1 MAKILLRS
9 GDLDDFQSV
18 GENGQAVFESALQIR
33 ETLRLRKQPLV
44 ELLAIP
50 QLNEEGDRVDWY
62 SPVSGKVMGWAS
74 ASREERERALR
85 FLESALSSARALSK
99 RCLESEKTAQQLFGA
114 LLAKAVQFPGANFL
128 YLVDGKPV
136 ITFWGFVNLNQGAR
150 NVVLECL
157 REAEPIEPEIIMT
170 PQEELEPEPT
180 PLMMTE
186 PDAPL
191 LATPPVSPAPVAP
204 APAAPVHAS
213 AAALAAY
220 AAEAEATTPPEETA
234 PAAVKA
240 PTPARRSRVPLWT
253 WPLAAA
259 VVMGA
264 VAAPVTWYLLQQ
276 KETAAPTVSVAQIK
290 AQEIAPA
297 PVKSVDAPA
306 APAAPV
312 VPVAPTTSLPLAEAK
327 VTPPAP
333 VVEEKPV
340 ATPAPVDKNALVMD
354 ANQVKAGTTRFL
366 NGTWRLSIGS
376 PDPITGKATSMRVE
390 MKNNKGTAR
399 VTLGDNV
406 VCKAELFSG
415 LHQTGELMIKTR
427 GKARCSDGSRYPMPE
442 VACKAG
448 PNDVAECTG
457 RYDEKTVLPLTMKKV
472 SA

>member
-150 NVVLECL
+150 DDVLECL

-170 PQEELEPEPT
+170 PQEEPEPT
-180 PLMMTE
+180 PVMMTE

-234 PAAVKA
+234 PATVKA

-340 ATPAPVDKNALVMD
+340 AAPAPVDKNALVMD

>member
-50 QLNEEGDRVDWY
+50 QLNEEGGRVDWY

-150 NVVLECL
+150 DDVLECL

-170 PQEELEPEPT
+170 PQEEPEPEPT

-191 LATPPVSPAPVAP
+191 LATPPVTPAPVAP

-220 AAEAEATTPPEETA
+220 AAEAEATAPPEETA
-234 PAAVKA
+234 PAPVKA

-264 VAAPVTWYLLQQ
+264 VAASVTWYLLQQ

-306 APAAPV
+306 APV

-340 ATPAPVDKNALVMD
+340 AAPAPVDKNALVMD

-442 VACKAG
+442 IACKAG

>member
-150 NVVLECL
+150 DDVLECL

-170 PQEELEPEPT
+170 PQEEPEPEPT

-191 LATPPVSPAPVAP
+191 LATPPVTPAPVAP

-220 AAEAEATTPPEETA
+220 AAEAEATAPPEETA
-234 PAAVKA
+234 PAPVKA

-264 VAAPVTWYLLQQ
+264 VAASVTWYLLQQ

-306 APAAPV
+306 APV

-340 ATPAPVDKNALVMD
+340 AAPAPVDKSALVMD

-442 VACKAG
+442 IACKAG

>member
-44 ELLAIP
+44 ETLAIP

-74 ASREERERALR
+74 ASHEERERALR
-85 FLESALSSARALSK
+85 FLESALSGARALSK

-150 NVVLECL
+150 DDVLECL
-157 REAEPIEPEIIMT
+157 REAEPVEPEILMT
-170 PQEELEPEPT
+170 PQDEPEPE
-180 PLMMTE
+180 PAPVVMTE

-191 LATPPVSPAPVAP
+191 LATPPVAPQPAPVVSP
-204 APAAPVHAS
+204 AVPAQTQAS
-213 AAALAAY
+213 VLAAY
-220 AAEAEATTPPEETA
+220 ITDADDAPQPQETA
-234 PAAVKA
+234 PVAAA
-240 PTPARRSRVPLWT
+240 PARRSRIPLWT

-259 VVMGA
+259 VVVGA
-264 VAAPVTWYLLQQ
+264 IAAPLTWYQLQQ
-276 KETAAPTVSVAQIK
+276 KEAAAPTVPVEQIK

-297 PVKSVDAPA
+297 PVQAVDAPPVA
-306 APAAPV
+306 AVAPA
-312 VPVAPTTSLPLAEAK
+312 TTLPLAAAQ
-327 VTPPAP
+327 VTPPAPAP

-340 ATPAPVDKNALVMD
+340 APAPVDKNALVMD

-376 PDPITGKATSMRVE
+376 PDPITGKATSMRIE
-390 MKNNKGTAR
+390 MKSNKGIAR
-399 VTLGDNV
+399 VTLGDNI
-406 VCKAELFSG
+406 VCRADLFSG
-415 LHQTGELMIKTR
+415 LHQSGELMIKTR

-442 VACKAG
+442 ISCKAG

>member
-44 ELLAIP
+44 ETLAIP

-74 ASREERERALR
+74 ASHEERERALR
-85 FLESALSSARALSK
+85 FLESALSGARALSK

-150 NVVLECL
+150 DDVLECL
-157 REAEPIEPEIIMT
+157 REAEPVEPEILMT
-170 PQEELEPEPT
+170 PQDEPEPE
-180 PLMMTE
+180 PAPVVMTE

-191 LATPPVSPAPVAP
+191 LATPPVAQQPAPVVSP
-204 APAAPVHAS
+204 AVPAQTQAS
-213 AAALAAY
+213 VLAAY
-220 AAEAEATTPPEETA
+220 TTDPDDAPQPQETA
-234 PAAVKA
+234 PVAAA
-240 PTPARRSRVPLWT
+240 PARRSRIPLWT

-259 VVMGA
+259 VVVGA
-264 VAAPVTWYLLQQ
+264 IAAPLTWYQLQQ
-276 KETAAPTVSVAQIK
+276 KEAAAPTVPVEQIK

-297 PVKSVDAPA
+297 PVQAVDAPPVA
-306 APAAPV
+306 AVAPA
-312 VPVAPTTSLPLAEAK
+312 TTLPLAAAQ
-327 VTPPAP
+327 VTPPAPAP

-340 ATPAPVDKNALVMD
+340 APAPVDKNALVMD

-376 PDPITGKATSMRVE
+376 PDPITGKATSMRIE
-390 MKNNKGTAR
+390 MKSNKGIAR
-399 VTLGDNV
+399 VTLGDNI
-406 VCKAELFSG
+406 VCRADLFSG
-415 LHQTGELMIKTR
+415 LHQSGELMIKTR

-442 VACKAG
+442 ISCKAG

>member
-1 MAKILLRS
+1 MRS

-44 ELLAIP
+44 ETLAIP

-74 ASREERERALR
+74 ASSDERERALR

-99 RCLESEKTAQQLFGA
+99 RCLESDKTAQQLFGA

-150 NVVLECL
+150 DDVLDCL
-157 REAEPIEPEIIMT
+157 REVEPSEPEIIMT
-170 PQEELEPEPT
+170 QEEEPEPE
-180 PLMMTE
+180 PAPVMMAE

-191 LATPPVSPAPVAP
+191 LATPPAAVPPPAAPQPVSAAAAQHSAALLAAYTTDAEAAPEPEDTTP
-204 APAAPVHAS
+204 APAA
-213 AAALAAY
+213 
-220 AAEAEATTPPEETA
+220 A
-234 PAAVKA
+234 PA
-240 PTPARRSRVPLWT
+240 TGSARRARIPLWT

-259 VVMGA
+259 VVVGA
-264 VAAPVTWYLLQQ
+264 VAAPLTWYTLQQ
-276 KETAAPTVSVAQIK
+276 KATPAPTVPVEQIK
-290 AQEIAPA
+290 ALEIAPA
-297 PVKSVDAPA
+297 PVKSVDAP
-306 APAAPV
+306 PAPV
-312 VPVAPTTSLPLAEAK
+312 VTPAASLPLAAAE
-327 VTPPAP
+327 VTPPEP

-340 ATPAPVDKNALVMD
+340 APAPVDKNALVMD

-366 NGTWRLSIGS
+366 NGNWRLTIGS
-376 PDPITGKATSMRVE
+376 PDPITGKATSMRIE
-390 MKNNKGTAR
+390 MKNNKGSAR

-406 VCKAELFSG
+406 VCKVELFSG
-415 LHQTGELMIKTR
+415 LHQTGELMIKPR
-427 GKARCSDGSRYPMPE
+427 NKARCSDNSRYPMPE
-442 VACKAG
+442 ISCKAG

-457 RYDEKTVLPLTMKKV
+457 RYDEKTVLPLTIKKV

>member
-1 MAKILLRS
+1 MRS

-62 SPVSGKVMGWAS
+62 SPVSGKVIGWAS

-150 NVVLECL
+150 DDVLECL

-170 PQEELEPEPT
+170 PQEEPEPEPT

>member
-62 SPVSGKVMGWAS
+62 SPVSGKFMGWAS

-150 NVVLECL
+150 DDVLECL

-170 PQEELEPEPT
+170 PQEEPEPEPT

-191 LATPPVSPAPVAP
+191 LATPPVTPAPVAP

-220 AAEAEATTPPEETA
+220 AAEAEATAPPEETA
-234 PAAVKA
+234 PAPVKA

-264 VAAPVTWYLLQQ
+264 VAASVTWYLLQQ

-306 APAAPV
+306 APV

-340 ATPAPVDKNALVMD
+340 AAPAPVDKNALVMD

-442 VACKAG
+442 IACKAG

>member
-150 NVVLECL
+150 DDVLECL

-170 PQEELEPEPT
+170 PQEEPEPEPA
-180 PLMMTE
+180 PVMMTE

-191 LATPPVSPAPVAP
+191 LATPPVSPATVAP

-312 VPVAPTTSLPLAEAK
+312 VAVAPTTSLPLAEAK

-340 ATPAPVDKNALVMD
+340 AAPAPVDKNALVMD

-406 VCKAELFSG
+406 ICKAELFSG

>member
-150 NVVLECL
+150 DDVLECL

-170 PQEELEPEPT
+170 PQEEPEPEPT

-234 PAAVKA
+234 PAAIKA

-312 VPVAPTTSLPLAEAK
+312 VPVAPTTSLQLAEAK

-406 VCKAELFSG
+406 DCKAELFSG

>member
-44 ELLAIP
+44 ETLAIP

-74 ASREERERALR
+74 ASHEERERALR
-85 FLESALSSARALSK
+85 FLESALSGARALSK

-150 NVVLECL
+150 DDVLECL
-157 REAEPIEPEIIMT
+157 REAEPVEPEILMT
-170 PQEELEPEPT
+170 PQDEPEPE
-180 PLMMTE
+180 PAPVVMTE

-191 LATPPVSPAPVAP
+191 LATPPVAPQPAPVVSP
-204 APAAPVHAS
+204 AVPAQTQAS
-213 AAALAAY
+213 VLAAY
-220 AAEAEATTPPEETA
+220 TTDADDAPQPQETA
-234 PAAVKA
+234 TVAAA
-240 PTPARRSRVPLWT
+240 PARRSRIPLWT

-259 VVMGA
+259 VVVGA
-264 VAAPVTWYLLQQ
+264 IAAPLTWYQLQQ
-276 KETAAPTVSVAQIK
+276 KEAAAPTVPVEQIK

-297 PVKSVDAPA
+297 PVQAVDAPPVA
-306 APAAPV
+306 AVAPA
-312 VPVAPTTSLPLAEAK
+312 TTLPLAAAQ
-327 VTPPAP
+327 VTPPAPAP

-340 ATPAPVDKNALVMD
+340 APAPVDKNALVMD
-354 ANQVKAGTTRFL
+354 ATQVKAGTTRFL

-376 PDPITGKATSMRVE
+376 PDPITGKATSMRIE
-390 MKNNKGTAR
+390 MKSNKGIAR
-399 VTLGDNV
+399 VTLGDNI
-406 VCKAELFSG
+406 VCRADLFSG
-415 LHQTGELMIKTR
+415 LHQSGELMIKTR

-442 VACKAG
+442 ISCKAG

>member
-1 MAKILLRS
+1 MRS

-150 NVVLECL
+150 DDVLECL

-170 PQEELEPEPT
+170 PQEEPEQEPT

-340 ATPAPVDKNALVMD
+340 AAPAPVDKNALVMD

-376 PDPITGKATSMRVE
+376 PDPITGKATSMRIE

>member
-44 ELLAIP
+44 ETLAIP

-74 ASREERERALR
+74 ASHEERERALR
-85 FLESALSSARALSK
+85 FLESALSGARALSK

-150 NVVLECL
+150 DDVLECL
-157 REAEPIEPEIIMT
+157 REAEPVEPEILMT
-170 PQEELEPEPT
+170 PQDEPEPE
-180 PLMMTE
+180 PAPVVMTE

-191 LATPPVSPAPVAP
+191 LATPPVVPQPAPVVSP
-204 APAAPVHAS
+204 AVPAQTQAS
-213 AAALAAY
+213 VLAAY
-220 AAEAEATTPPEETA
+220 ITDADDAPQPQETA
-234 PAAVKA
+234 PVAAA
-240 PTPARRSRVPLWT
+240 PARRSRIPLWT

-259 VVMGA
+259 VVVGA
-264 VAAPVTWYLLQQ
+264 IAAPLTWYQLQQ
-276 KETAAPTVSVAQIK
+276 KEAAAPAVPVEQIK

-297 PVKSVDAPA
+297 PVQAVDAPPVA
-306 APAAPV
+306 AVAPA
-312 VPVAPTTSLPLAEAK
+312 TTLPLAAAQ
-327 VTPPAP
+327 VTPPAPAP

-340 ATPAPVDKNALVMD
+340 APAPVDKNALVMD
-354 ANQVKAGTTRFL
+354 ASQVKAGTTRFL

-376 PDPITGKATSMRVE
+376 PDPITGKATSMRIE
-390 MKNNKGTAR
+390 MKSNKGIAR
-399 VTLGDNV
+399 VTLGDNI
-406 VCKAELFSG
+406 VCRADLFSG
-415 LHQTGELMIKTR
+415 LHQSGELMIKTR

-442 VACKAG
+442 ISCKAG

>member
-150 NVVLECL
+150 DDVLECL

-170 PQEELEPEPT
+170 PLEEPEPEPT

-220 AAEAEATTPPEETA
+220 AAEAEATAPPEETA
-234 PAAVKA
+234 PAPVKA

-312 VPVAPTTSLPLAEAK
+312 VAVAPTTSLPLAEAK

-340 ATPAPVDKNALVMD
+340 AAPAPVDKNALVMD

>member
-150 NVVLECL
+150 DDVLECL

-170 PQEELEPEPT
+170 PQEEPEPEPT

-240 PTPARRSRVPLWT
+240 PTPARRSRVLLWT

-340 ATPAPVDKNALVMD
+340 AAPAPVDKNALVMD

>member
-62 SPVSGKVMGWAS
+62 SPVSGKVIGWAS

-150 NVVLECL
+150 DDVLECL

-170 PQEELEPEPT
+170 PQEEPEPEPT

-234 PAAVKA
+234 PTAVKA

-312 VPVAPTTSLPLAEAK
+312 VAVAPTTSLPLAEAK

-340 ATPAPVDKNALVMD
+340 AAPAPVDKNALVMD

>member
-62 SPVSGKVMGWAS
+62 SPVSGKVIGWAS

-150 NVVLECL
+150 DDVLECL

-170 PQEELEPEPT
+170 PQEEPEPEPT

>member
-128 YLVDGKPV
+128 YLVDGKPA

-150 NVVLECL
+150 DDVLECL

-170 PQEELEPEPT
+170 PQEEPEPEPT

-191 LATPPVSPAPVAP
+191 LATPPVTPAPVAP

-220 AAEAEATTPPEETA
+220 AAEAEATAPPEETA
-234 PAAVKA
+234 PAPVKA

-264 VAAPVTWYLLQQ
+264 VAASVTWYLLQQ

-306 APAAPV
+306 APV

-340 ATPAPVDKNALVMD
+340 AAPAPVDKNALVMD

-442 VACKAG
+442 IACKAG

>member
-1 MAKILLRS
+1 
-9 GDLDDFQSV
+9 
-18 GENGQAVFESALQIR
+18 
-33 ETLRLRKQPLV
+33 
-44 ELLAIP
+44 
-50 QLNEEGDRVDWY
+50 
-62 SPVSGKVMGWAS
+62 
-74 ASREERERALR
+74 
-85 FLESALSSARALSK
+85 SK

-150 NVVLECL
+150 DDVLECL

-170 PQEELEPEPT
+170 PQEEPEPEPT

-240 PTPARRSRVPLWT
+240 PTPARRSRVLLWT

-340 ATPAPVDKNALVMD
+340 AAPAPVDKNALVMD

>member
-44 ELLAIP
+44 ETLAIP

-74 ASREERERALR
+74 ASHEERERALR
-85 FLESALSSARALSK
+85 FLESALSGARALSK

-114 LLAKAVQFPGANFL
+114 LLAKAVQFPGASFL

-150 NVVLECL
+150 DDVLECL
-157 REAEPIEPEIIMT
+157 REAEPVEPEILMT
-170 PQEELEPEPT
+170 PQDEPEPE
-180 PLMMTE
+180 PAPVVMTE

-191 LATPPVSPAPVAP
+191 LATPPVAPQPAPVVSP
-204 APAAPVHAS
+204 AVPAQTQAS
-213 AAALAAY
+213 VLAAY
-220 AAEAEATTPPEETA
+220 ITDADDAPQPQETA
-234 PAAVKA
+234 PVAAA
-240 PTPARRSRVPLWT
+240 PARRSRIPLWT

-259 VVMGA
+259 VVVGA
-264 VAAPVTWYLLQQ
+264 IAAPLTWYQLQQ
-276 KETAAPTVSVAQIK
+276 KEAAAPAVPVEQIK

-297 PVKSVDAPA
+297 PVQAVDAPPVA
-306 APAAPV
+306 AVAPA
-312 VPVAPTTSLPLAEAK
+312 TTLPLAAAQ
-327 VTPPAP
+327 VTPPAPAP

-340 ATPAPVDKNALVMD
+340 APAPVDKNALVMD
-354 ANQVKAGTTRFL
+354 ASQVKAGTTRFL

-376 PDPITGKATSMRVE
+376 PDPITGKATSMRIE
-390 MKNNKGTAR
+390 MKSNKGIAR
-399 VTLGDNV
+399 VTLGDNI
-406 VCKAELFSG
+406 VCRADLFSG
-415 LHQTGELMIKTR
+415 LHQSGELMIKTR

-442 VACKAG
+442 ISCKAG

>member
-150 NVVLECL
+150 DDVLECL

-170 PQEELEPEPT
+170 PQEEPEPEPT

-234 PAAVKA
+234 PAPVKA

-327 VTPPAP
+327 VTPPA
-333 VVEEKPV
+333 
-340 ATPAPVDKNALVMD
+340 
-354 ANQVKAGTTRFL
+354 
-366 NGTWRLSIGS
+366 
-376 PDPITGKATSMRVE
+376 
-390 MKNNKGTAR
+390 
-399 VTLGDNV
+399 
-406 VCKAELFSG
+406 
-415 LHQTGELMIKTR
+415 
-427 GKARCSDGSRYPMPE
+427 
-442 VACKAG
+442 
-448 PNDVAECTG
+448 
-457 RYDEKTVLPLTMKKV
+457 
-472 SA
+472 

>member
-150 NVVLECL
+150 DDVLECL

-170 PQEELEPEPT
+170 PQEEPEPEPT

-204 APAAPVHAS
+204 TPAAPRTRVCRRAGG
-213 AAALAAY
+213 Y

-234 PAAVKA
+234 PAPVKA

-340 ATPAPVDKNALVMD
+340 AAPAPVDKNALVMD

>member
-150 NVVLECL
+150 DDVLECL

-390 MKNNKGTAR
+390 MKNN
-399 VTLGDNV
+399 
-406 VCKAELFSG
+406 
-415 LHQTGELMIKTR
+415 
-427 GKARCSDGSRYPMPE
+427 
-442 VACKAG
+442 
-448 PNDVAECTG
+448 
-457 RYDEKTVLPLTMKKV
+457 
-472 SA
+472 

>member
-44 ELLAIP
+44 ESLAIP

-74 ASREERERALR
+74 ASSEERERALR

-114 LLAKAVQFPGANFL
+114 LLAKTVQFPGANFL

-150 NVVLECL
+150 DDVLECL
-157 REAEPIEPEIIMT
+157 REAEPIEPEIIMA
-170 PQEELEPEPT
+170 PQEEPEPEPA
-180 PLMMTE
+180 PVMMAE

-191 LATPPVSPAPVAP
+191 LATPPVAPTPVP
-204 APAAPVHAS
+204 APAVSVQAS

-220 AAEAEATTPPEETA
+220 TADADAAPDDAEPVP
-234 PAAVKA
+234 VKA
-240 PTPARRSRVPLWT
+240 QTPVRRSRVPLWT

-259 VVMGA
+259 VVIGA
-264 VAAPVTWYLLQQ
+264 VAAPVTWYMLQE
-276 KETAAPTVSVAQIK
+276 KEAA
-290 AQEIAPA
+290 A
-297 PVKSVDAPA
+297 PVKSVDAP
-306 APAAPV
+306 PAASPA
-312 VPVAPTTSLPLAEAK
+312 PVAPVIAPATTLPLAAAQI
-327 VTPPAP
+327 TPPAP

-340 ATPAPVDKNALVMD
+340 VAPAPVDKNALVMD

-376 PDPITGKATSMRVE
+376 PDPITGKATSMRID
-390 MKNNKGTAR
+390 MKNNKGNAR

-442 VACKAG
+442 IACKAG

>member
-150 NVVLECL
+150 DDVLECL

-376 PDPITGKATSMRVE
+376 PDPIIGKATSMRVE

>member
-44 ELLAIP
+44 ETLAIP

-74 ASREERERALR
+74 ASHEERERALR
-85 FLESALSSARALSK
+85 FLESALSGARALSK

-150 NVVLECL
+150 DDVLECL
-157 REAEPIEPEIIMT
+157 REAEPVEPEILMT
-170 PQEELEPEPT
+170 PQDEPEPE
-180 PLMMTE
+180 PAPVVMTE

-191 LATPPVSPAPVAP
+191 LATPPVAPQPAPVVSP
-204 APAAPVHAS
+204 AVPAQTQAS
-213 AAALAAY
+213 VLAAY
-220 AAEAEATTPPEETA
+220 TTDADDAPQPQETA
-234 PAAVKA
+234 TVAAA
-240 PTPARRSRVPLWT
+240 PARRSRIPLWT

-259 VVMGA
+259 VVVGA
-264 VAAPVTWYLLQQ
+264 IAAPLTWYQLQQ
-276 KETAAPTVSVAQIK
+276 KEAAAPTVPVEQIK

-297 PVKSVDAPA
+297 PVQAVDAPPVA
-306 APAAPV
+306 AVAPA
-312 VPVAPTTSLPLAEAK
+312 TTLPLAAAQ
-327 VTPPAP
+327 VTPPAPAP

-340 ATPAPVDKNALVMD
+340 APAPVDKNALVMD

-376 PDPITGKATSMRVE
+376 PDPITGKATSMRIE
-390 MKNNKGTAR
+390 MKSNKGIAR
-399 VTLGDNV
+399 VTLGDNI
-406 VCKAELFSG
+406 VCRADLFSG
-415 LHQTGELMIKTR
+415 LHQSGELMIKTR

-442 VACKAG
+442 ISCKAG

>member
-150 NVVLECL
+150 DDVLECL

-170 PQEELEPEPT
+170 PQEEPEPEPT
-180 PLMMTE
+180 PVMMTE

-191 LATPPVSPAPVAP
+191 LATPPVSPATVAP

-234 PAAVKA
+234 PAAVEA

-340 ATPAPVDKNALVMD
+340 AAPAPVDKNALVMD

>member
-150 NVVLECL
+150 DDVLECL

-170 PQEELEPEPT
+170 PQEEPEQEPT

-340 ATPAPVDKNALVMD
+340 AAPAPVDKNALVMD

-376 PDPITGKATSMRVE
+376 PDPITGKATSMRIE

>member
-150 NVVLECL
+150 DDVLECL

-191 LATPPVSPAPVAP
+191 LATPPVSPAP
-204 APAAPVHAS
+204 AAPVHAS

-234 PAAVKA
+234 PAPVKA

-312 VPVAPTTSLPLAEAK
+312 VAVAPTTSLPLAEAK

-340 ATPAPVDKNALVMD
+340 AAPAPVDKNALVMD

>member
-150 NVVLECL
+150 DDVLECL

-297 PVKSVDAPA
+297 PVKSVHAPA

>member
-150 NVVLECL
+150 DDVLECL

-220 AAEAEATTPPEETA
+220 TAEAEATTPPEETA

-340 ATPAPVDKNALVMD
+340 AAPAPVDKNALVMD

>member
-44 ELLAIP
+44 ETLAIP

-74 ASREERERALR
+74 ASHEERERALR
-85 FLESALSSARALSK
+85 FLESALSGARALSK

-150 NVVLECL
+150 DDVLECL
-157 REAEPIEPEIIMT
+157 REAEPVEPEILMT
-170 PQEELEPEPT
+170 PQDEPEPE
-180 PLMMTE
+180 PAPVVMTE

-191 LATPPVSPAPVAP
+191 LATPPVAPQPAPVVSSAVP
-204 APAAPVHAS
+204 AQTQAS
-213 AAALAAY
+213 VLAAY
-220 AAEAEATTPPEETA
+220 TTDADDAPQPQETTP
-234 PAAVKA
+234 AAA
-240 PTPARRSRVPLWT
+240 APARRSRIPLWT

-259 VVMGA
+259 VVVGA
-264 VAAPVTWYLLQQ
+264 IAAPLTWYQLQQ
-276 KETAAPTVSVAQIK
+276 KEPAAPTVPVEQIK

-297 PVKSVDAPA
+297 PVQAVDAPPVA
-306 APAAPV
+306 AVAPA
-312 VPVAPTTSLPLAEAK
+312 TTLPLAAAQ
-327 VTPPAP
+327 VTPPAPAP

-340 ATPAPVDKNALVMD
+340 APAPVDKNALVMD

-376 PDPITGKATSMRVE
+376 PDPITGKATSMRIE
-390 MKNNKGTAR
+390 MKSNKGSAR
-399 VTLGDNV
+399 VTLGDNI
-406 VCKAELFSG
+406 VCRADLFSG
-415 LHQTGELMIKTR
+415 LHQSGELMIKTR

-442 VACKAG
+442 ISCKAG

>member
-150 NVVLECL
+150 DDVLECL

-220 AAEAEATTPPEETA
+220 TAEAEATTPPEETA

-340 ATPAPVDKNALVMD
+340 AAPAPVDKNALVMD

-442 VACKAG
+442 IACKAG

>member
-150 NVVLECL
+150 DDVLECL

-340 ATPAPVDKNALVMD
+340 AAPAPVDKNALVMD

>member
-150 NVVLECL
+150 DDVLECL

-366 NGTWRLSIGS
+366 NGTWRLNIGS

>member
-44 ELLAIP
+44 ETLAIP

-74 ASREERERALR
+74 ASHEERERALR
-85 FLESALSSARALSK
+85 FLESALSGARALSK

-150 NVVLECL
+150 DDVLECL
-157 REAEPIEPEIIMT
+157 REAEPVEPEILMT
-170 PQEELEPEPT
+170 LQDEPEPE
-180 PLMMTE
+180 PAPVVMTE

-191 LATPPVSPAPVAP
+191 LATPPVAPQPAPVVSP
-204 APAAPVHAS
+204 AVPAQTQAS
-213 AAALAAY
+213 VLAAY
-220 AAEAEATTPPEETA
+220 TTDADDAPQPQETTP
-234 PAAVKA
+234 AAA
-240 PTPARRSRVPLWT
+240 APARRSRIPLWT

-259 VVMGA
+259 VVVGA
-264 VAAPVTWYLLQQ
+264 IAAPLTWYQLQQ
-276 KETAAPTVSVAQIK
+276 KEPAAPTVPVEQIK
-290 AQEIAPA
+290 PQEIAPA
-297 PVKSVDAPA
+297 PVQAVDAPPVA
-306 APAAPV
+306 AVAPA
-312 VPVAPTTSLPLAEAK
+312 TTLPLAAAQ
-327 VTPPAP
+327 VTPPAPAP

-340 ATPAPVDKNALVMD
+340 APAPVDKNALVMD

-376 PDPITGKATSMRVE
+376 PDPITGKATSMRIE
-390 MKNNKGTAR
+390 MKSNKGSAR
-399 VTLGDNV
+399 VTLGDNI
-406 VCKAELFSG
+406 VCRADLFSG
-415 LHQTGELMIKTR
+415 LHQSGELMIKTR

-442 VACKAG
+442 ISCKAG